1 MGFFYYIFDM
11 KKIIFIVMMLLG
23 LGVNAQTMEKDYV
36 NYLLDSEKVANKKYD
51 LFPQATKVIVRRKH
65 VVVVFDRND
74 WERMRLIGRGRMG
87 RRRFLQ

>member
-1 MGFFYYIFDM
+1 M

-36 NYLLDSEKVANKKYD
+36 NYLLDSEKVVNKKYD